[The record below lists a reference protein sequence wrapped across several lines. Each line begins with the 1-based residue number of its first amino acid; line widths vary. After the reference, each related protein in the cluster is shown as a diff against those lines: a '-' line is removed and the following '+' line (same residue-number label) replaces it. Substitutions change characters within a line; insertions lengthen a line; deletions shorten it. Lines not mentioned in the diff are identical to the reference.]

1 MKASAVDMRLLRTYI
16 IASFL
21 CVPAVLLHAQRRH
34 NAAPPPPATIKATVD
49 KDKIIIGEP
58 IHLKLDIT
66 VPDSVPFGW
75 PGLDSLPHFDWLDK
89 GKIDTTVR
97 PGERSY
103 VQYLTLTSFDSGT
116 HAIPRLPFIVGNGKA
131 FSDSIR
137 ISIGYTNIDSL
148 KDFHDIKDIV
158 DIPNP
163 FARWIGWIVTA
174 VTLISVALVVWIIR
188 KKKLLKKLL
197 AVRQAPRLTPFEE
210 AIRQLEE
217 LERQHLPDTGAM
229 KAYYSRLG
237 EILRGYL
244 LRRMNISSFAETSEE
259 LIGQL
264 RRLRLP
270 ADIFDGLA
278 EALRMSDFVKF
289 AKYQPGIA
297 DSDQHYGAVRKA
309 IEEIEKQAQAAAA
322 AAAAAENAATTVPET
337 KTN

>member
-1 MKASAVDMRLLRTYI
+1 MRLLRTYI
-16 IASFL
+16 IVSFL
-21 CVPAVLLHAQRRH
+21 CWPVLLLHAQRRH
-34 NAAPPPPATIKATVD
+34 NVTPPPPATIKATVD
-49 KDKIIIGEP
+49 KDKIVIGEP

-66 VPDSVPFGW
+66 VPDNVTFGW

-116 HAIPRLPFIVGNGKA
+116 WAIPRLPFIVGNGKV

-137 ISIGYTNIDSL
+137 ISISYTNIDSL

-163 FARWIGWIVTA
+163 LARWIGWIVAA
-174 VTLISVALVVWIIR
+174 VTLVSVALVVWIIR
-188 KKKLLKKLL
+188 KKKLLKKLI
-197 AVRQAPRLTPFEE
+197 AVRQAPRLSPYEE

-237 EILRGYL
+237 EILRVYL
-244 LRRMNISSFAETSEE
+244 LRRMNIENFAETSEE

-297 DSDQHYGAVRKA
+297 DSDQHYRAVRAA
-309 IEEIEKQAQAAAA
+309 IEEMEKQAQAAAA
-322 AAAAAENAATTVPET
+322 AAATAVPET

>member
-1 MKASAVDMRLLRTYI
+1 
-16 IASFL
+16 
-21 CVPAVLLHAQRRH
+21 
-34 NAAPPPPATIKATVD
+34 VD
-49 KDKIIIGEP
+49 KQQIIIGEP

-66 VPDSVPFGW
+66 VPDNVPFGW

-89 GKIDTTVR
+89 GRIDTTVR

-116 HAIPRLPFIVGNGKA
+116 WAIPRLPFLVGNSKA

-137 ISIGYTNIDSL
+137 ISIRYTNVDSL
-148 KDFHDIKDIV
+148 KDFHDIKDII

-163 FARWIGWIVTA
+163 FARWIGWIVA
-174 VTLISVALVVWIIR
+174 GVTLVSVVLVVWIIR
-188 KKKLLKKLL
+188 KKKLLKKLI
-197 AVRQAPRLTPFEE
+197 AVRQTPRLSPYEE
-210 AIRQLEE
+210 ALRQLEE

-229 KAYYSRLG
+229 KAYYSRVG
-237 EILRGYL
+237 EIFRVYL
-244 LRRMNISSFAETSEE
+244 LRRVKISSFAETSEE

-264 RRLRLP
+264 RKLRLP
-270 ADIFDGLA
+270 AETFDGLV

-297 DSDQHYGAVRKA
+297 DSDQHYRAVRAA
-309 IEEIEKQAQAAAA
+309 IEEVEKQAQAAAA
-322 AAAAAENAATTVPET
+322 AVPET

>member
-1 MKASAVDMRLLRTYI
+1 MRLLRIYI
-16 IASFL
+16 IVSFL
-21 CVPAVLLHAQRRH
+21 CWPVLLLHAQRKH
-34 NAAPPPPATIKATVD
+34 KAIPQPAALIRATVD
-49 KDKIIIGEP
+49 KDKIVIGEP

-66 VPDSVPFGW
+66 VPDNVPFAW

-116 HAIPRLPFIVGNGKA
+116 YAIPRLPFVVGNGKA
-131 FSDSIR
+131 LSDSIR

-163 FARWIGWIVTA
+163 IAHWIGWIVAA

-188 KKKLLKKLL
+188 KKKPLKKLI
-197 AVRQAPRLTPFEE
+197 AVGKAPRLSPYEE
-210 AIRQLEE
+210 AINQLEE
-217 LERQHLPDTGAM
+217 LAKQHLPDTGAM
-229 KAYYSRLG
+229 KVYYSRVG
-237 EILRGYL
+237 EILRVYL

-264 RRLRLP
+264 RTLRLP

-278 EALRMSDFVKF
+278 ETLRMSDFVKF

-297 DSDQHYGAVRKA
+297 DSDQHYRAVRAA
-309 IEEIEKQAQAAAA
+309 IEEMERQAQAATAA
-322 AAAAAENAATTVPET
+322 ATAVPET
-337 KTN
+337 TTN

>member
-1 MKASAVDMRLLRTYI
+1 MRLLRTYI
-16 IASFL
+16 IVSFL
-21 CVPAVLLHAQRRH
+21 CWPVLHLHAQRKH
-34 NAAPPPPATIKATVD
+34 KAIPPPAASIQATVD
-49 KDKIIIGEP
+49 KDRIVIGEP

-66 VPDSVPFGW
+66 VPDNVPFGW

-116 HAIPRLPFIVGNGKA
+116 WAIPRLPFIVGDGKA

-148 KDFHDIKDIV
+148 KDFHDIKDII

-163 FARWIGWIVTA
+163 FARWIGWIVAA
-174 VTLISVALVVWIIR
+174 VTLISIVLVVWVIR
-188 KKKLLKKLL
+188 KKKLLKRLFT
-197 AVRQAPRLTPFEE
+197 AGQAPRLSPYEE

-217 LERQHLPDTGAM
+217 LERQHLPDAGAM
-229 KAYYSRLG
+229 KAYYSRVG
-237 EILRGYL
+237 EILRVYL
-244 LRRMNISSFAETSEE
+244 SRRMDISSFAETSEE

-297 DSDQHYGAVRKA
+297 DSGQHYRAVRAA
-309 IEEIEKQAQAAAA
+309 IESLEQRQKEEEQR
-322 AAAAAENAATTVPET
+322 AAETPPLA
-337 KTN
+337 KQTN

>member
-1 MKASAVDMRLLRTYI
+1 MRLLRTYI
-16 IASFL
+16 IVFFL
-21 CVPAVLLHAQRRH
+21 CWPAVLLYAQKKH
-34 NAAPPPPATIKATVD
+34 KAVPAPAASIQATVD
-49 KDKIIIGEP
+49 KDKIVIGEP

-66 VPDSVPFGW
+66 VPDNVPF
-75 PGLDSLPHFDWLDK
+75 DFLDK

-116 HAIPRLPFIVGNGKA
+116 YAIPRLPFIVGNAKA

-163 FARWIGWIVTA
+163 FARWIGWIVAT
-174 VTLISVALVVWIIR
+174 VTLISAALVVWVIR
-188 KKKLLKKLL
+188 KKKLLKKLV
-197 AVRQAPRLTPFEE
+197 AVRQAPRLSPYEE
-210 AIRQLEE
+210 AIKQLEE

-229 KAYYSRLG
+229 KAYYSRMG
-237 EILRGYL
+237 EILRVYL
-244 LRRMNISSFAETSEE
+244 LRRVNLESFAETSEE

-297 DSDQHYGAVRKA
+297 DSDQHYRAVRAA
-309 IEEIEKQAQAAAA
+309 IEEVEKQTQAAAMA
-322 AAAAAENAATTVPET
+322 AAAVPET

>member
-1 MKASAVDMRLLRTYI
+1 MRLLRTYI
-16 IASFL
+16 IVSFL
-21 CVPAVLLHAQRRH
+21 CVPVLLLHAQRKH
-34 NAAPPPPATIKATVD
+34 KAALPPPATITATVD
-49 KDKIIIGEP
+49 KDKIVIGEP

-66 VPDSVPFGW
+66 VPDNVPFGW

-116 HAIPRLPFIVGNGKA
+116 YAIPRLPFIVGNGKA

-163 FARWIGWIVTA
+163 FARWIGWLVAA
-174 VTLISVALVVWIIR
+174 VTLVSVALVVWIIR
-188 KKKLLKKLL
+188 KKKVLKTPIV
-197 AVRQAPRLTPFEE
+197 VRRAPRLSPYEE
-210 AIRQLEE
+210 AIKQLDE
-217 LERQHLPDTGAM
+217 LEQQHLPDTGAM
-229 KAYYSRLG
+229 KVYYDRLG
-237 EILRGYL
+237 EILRVYL
-244 LRRMNISSFAETSEE
+244 LRRLNISSFAETSEE

-289 AKYQPGIA
+289 AKYKPGIA
-297 DSDQHYGAVRKA
+297 DSDQHYRAVRAA
-309 IEEIEKQAQAAAA
+309 IEEMEKQALAAANVAAAA
-322 AAAAAENAATTVPET
+322 AAADVPE
-337 KTN
+337 KQTN